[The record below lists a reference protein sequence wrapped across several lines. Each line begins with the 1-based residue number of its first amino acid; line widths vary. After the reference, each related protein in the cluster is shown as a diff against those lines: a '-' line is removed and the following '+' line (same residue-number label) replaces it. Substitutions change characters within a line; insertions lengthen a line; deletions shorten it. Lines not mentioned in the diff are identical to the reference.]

1 MDDMVKLARLAV
13 IPARGGS
20 KRIPRKNIM
29 DFHGKPMIA
38 WTIEAAVESGLF
50 DRVVVSTDD
59 PAIADVA
66 RAYGADVPFFR
77 KGFADDQ
84 SPVSLAT
91 VATVEQLTQ
100 ELGES
105 YDVVAQLMANCPI
118 RDAACMAAA
127 VQFFEHRETSSLISC
142 FKFGWMNPWWASR
155 LDADNRPTPV
165 FPEAATARSQD
176 LPPLYCPT
184 GAIWIARAEP
194 LMSVRSFYTED
205 RVFFP
210 ISWEDAVD
218 IDDMEDF
225 HMAEA
230 VYLMRH
236 RARGAHANR
245 DSR

>member
-1 MDDMVKLARLAV
+1 MVTRARVAV

-20 KRIPRKNIM
+20 KRIPKKNIM

-38 WTIEAAVESGLF
+38 WTIEAAVQSGLF
-50 DRVVVSTDD
+50 DRTIVSTDD
-59 PAIADVA
+59 PAIAEVA
-66 RAYGADVPFFR
+66 LAFGAEVPFLR

-91 VATVEQLTQ
+91 LAALEQLRD
-100 ELGES
+100 EFDES
-105 YDVVAQLMANCPI
+105 YGVVAQLMANCPI
-118 RDAACMAAA
+118 RDSACITAA
-127 VQFFEHRETSSLISC
+127 VEYFERGPAPSLISC

-155 LDADNRPTPV
+155 LDADNRPSPV

-184 GAIWIARAEP
+184 GAIWLARAGA
-194 LMSVRSFYTED
+194 LMEARTFYMED

-210 ISWEDAVD
+210 IGWEDAVD

-230 VYLMRH
+230 VYLMRQ
-236 RARGAHANR
+236 RARGEHADR

>member
-1 MDDMVKLARLAV
+1 
-13 IPARGGS
+13 
-20 KRIPRKNIM
+20 M

-38 WTIEAAVESGLF
+38 WTIEAAVQSGLF
-50 DRVVVSTDD
+50 DRTIVSTDD
-59 PAIADVA
+59 PAIAEVA
-66 RAYGADVPFFR
+66 RAFGADVPFLR
-77 KGFADDQ
+77 RGFADDQ

-91 VATVEQLTQ
+91 IATLEQLRD
-100 ELGES
+100 ESGET

-118 RDAACMAAA
+118 RDSACMTAAMA
-127 VQFFEHRETSSLISC
+127 DFDRRHASSLISC

-155 LDADNRPTPV
+155 LDDDHRPSPV

-184 GAIWIARAEP
+184 GAIWIARTQA
-194 LMSVRSFYTED
+194 LLASRTFYMDD

-230 VYLMRH
+230 VYLMRQ
-236 RARGAHANR
+236 RAHGAHADR